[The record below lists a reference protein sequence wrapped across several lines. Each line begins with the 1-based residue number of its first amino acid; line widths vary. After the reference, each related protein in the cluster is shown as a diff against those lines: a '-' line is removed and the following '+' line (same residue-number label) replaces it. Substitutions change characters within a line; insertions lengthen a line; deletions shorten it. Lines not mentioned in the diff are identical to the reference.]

1 MLGGEA
7 MAERDGDITLAN
19 AFIECKDEARS
30 PEVQREAT
38 FRVTP
43 PLPCSIQP
51 IRCLPHD
58 TLKEGRLTEQNK
70 LDLNGLDGSFLSHYV
85 GILIE

>member
-7 MAERDGDITLAN
+7 MAERDEDITLAN

-30 PEVQREAT
+30 PEVQREAI
-38 FRVTP
+38 FCVTP
-43 PLPCSIQP
+43 PLPCSVQTIH
-51 IRCLPHD
+51 CLPHD

-70 LDLNGLDGSFLSHYV
+70 LDLNGLDRSFLSHYV
-85 GILIE
+85 GRLIE